1 MRLPYMADLT
11 TIFHHRQR
19 QLFPALAAELGALS
33 ALDQRFYE
41 VISLTDLGRFTGPT
55 SGVLQFQIGSDTFN
69 DITNLSYPV
78 TTSPDGSIGSI
89 DLSTFTALQNV
100 GVGTNV
106 TFRIVNCGGTSSS
119 GSWYISDVA
128 GGIAPD
134 LALQG
139 TVTPI
144 VAIGVPTLSV
154 QLTNASVV
162 FSWPSSFTR
171 FVLQQKSNLNT
182 TNWTTFGGTVSSHA
196 GTMGVTIPSSA
207 GNSFFRLIHP

>member
-1 MRLPYMADLT
+1 MADLT

-33 ALDQRFYE
+33 ALDQRFCE

-55 SGVLQFQIGSDTFN
+55 RGVLQFQTGSDTFN
-69 DITNLSYPV
+69 NITNLSYPV

-100 GVGTNV
+100 GIGTNV

-162 FSWPSSFTR
+162 FSWPSSFTG

-182 TNWTTFGGTVSSHA
+182 TNWTPLA
-196 GTMGVTIPSSA
+196 ARSA
-207 GNSFFRLIHP
+207 AMLEPWA